1 MVSTLG
7 VAVVTTSLALH
18 LPPDAFRFR
27 QGPSLH
33 DPSLACCLTA
43 PGVSAGAGACS
54 PRGDWLLAT
63 RESFPLETGKHD
75 ECLAARSASTASP
88 ASAHGAADLEGEPT
102 GVLWQDAYRDDG
114 GDGTLT
120 PSLLASCSIRAAST
134 ASPPA
139 AAAASDDGD
148 GDCDC
153 DGTTAPTAA
162 SCSHPA
168 PAPISAC
175 GTCTTTRRGSNGA
188 APAAA
193 A

>member
-1 MVSTLG
+1 MVSTFG
-7 VAVVTTSLALH
+7 VAVVTTSLALD

-33 DPSLACCLTA
+33 DPSLACCLTSPA
-43 PGVSAGAGACS
+43 VGAGAGACS
-54 PRGDWLLAT
+54 PRSDWLLAT
-63 RESFPLETGKHD
+63 RESFPPETGKHD
-75 ECLAARSASTASP
+75 ESLAARSASTASP
-88 ASAHGAADLEGEPT
+88 ASAHGAAGLEGEPT

-153 DGTTAPTAA
+153 DGTSAPTAA

-175 GTCTTTRRGSNGA
+175 GTCPTTRRGSNGA